1 MIGLSQPNNRGR
13 GEEALGI
20 CLPCC
25 FSQLGDG
32 EVVRIM
38 IRKWRRE
45 LPLHFMILPGLL
57 FILIFSY
64 VPMAGVIIAFQKFI
78 PARGLFGEQKWIG
91 LDNFKYVMDLP
102 SFTTVFWNTLSISSM
117 KLVLGL
123 LVPIIFAILLNEM
136 KNELVKR
143 SVQTAI
149 YLPYFLS
156 WVVLGGILIDLLS
169 PSSGIVNSLL
179 ASIGLEPVFFL
190 GDNKWFQTTLITSDI
205 WKNFGY
211 GTIIYLAAITGID
224 PGLYEAATID
234 GANRWRKAWHITLP
248 GMRMVIVLLSV
259 LSLGQL
265 LNAGFDQVF
274 NLYSP
279 QVYESGDILD
289 TFVYRIGLLDAQYGV
304 ATAVGLFKSL
314 ISFVLIAGSY
324 FFAYRFARYR
334 IF

>member
-1 MIGLSQPNNRGR
+1 MK
-13 GEEALGI
+13 A
-20 CLPCC
+20 
-25 FSQLGDG
+25 
-32 EVVRIM
+32 
-38 IRKWRRE
+38 KWRRE
-45 LPLHFMILPGLL
+45 LPLHVMILPGL
-57 FILIFSY
+57 ILIVLFSY
-64 VPMAGVIIAFQKFI
+64 IPMAGITIAFQRFI
-78 PARGLFGEQKWIG
+78 PAKGLFGDQQWVG
-91 LDNFKYVMDLP
+91 WDNFEYVMSLP
-102 SFTTVFWNTLSISSM
+102 NFTQVLWNTLFISSF
-117 KLVLGL
+117 KLILGL
-123 LVPIIFAILLNEM
+123 IVPIVFAVLLNEL
-136 KNELVKR
+136 KNNVIKR

-156 WVVLGGILIDLLS
+156 WVVLGGILIDILS
-169 PSSGIVNSLL
+169 PSGGIVNGFLGLL
-179 ASIGLEPVFFL
+179 GIPKIFFL
-190 GDNKWFQTTLITSDI
+190 GDNEWFPFTLIASDV

-211 GTIIYLAAITGID
+211 GTIVYLAAITGID

-234 GANRWRKAWHITLP
+234 GANRWRKIWHITIP

-304 ATAVGLFKSL
+304 ATAVGFFKSVISLTL
-314 ISFVLIAGSY
+314 ISGSY
-324 FFAYRFARYR
+324 FLAYRFAKYR

>member
-1 MIGLSQPNNRGR
+1 MK
-13 GEEALGI
+13 A
-20 CLPCC
+20 
-25 FSQLGDG
+25 
-32 EVVRIM
+32 
-38 IRKWRRE
+38 KWRRE
-45 LPLHFMILPGLL
+45 LPLHVMILPGL
-57 FILIFSY
+57 ILIVLFSY
-64 VPMAGVIIAFQKFI
+64 IPMAGITIAFQRFI
-78 PARGLFGEQKWIG
+78 PAKGLFGDQQWVG
-91 LDNFKYVMDLP
+91 WDNFEYVMSLP
-102 SFTTVFWNTLSISSM
+102 NFSQVLWNTLFISSF
-117 KLVLGL
+117 KLILGL
-123 LVPIIFAILLNEM
+123 IVPIVFAVLLNEL
-136 KNELVKR
+136 KNNVIKR

-156 WVVLGGILIDLLS
+156 WVVLGGILIDILS
-169 PSSGIVNSLL
+169 PSGGIVNGFLGLL
-179 ASIGLEPVFFL
+179 GIPKIFFL
-190 GDNKWFQTTLITSDI
+190 GDNEWFPFTLITSDV

-211 GTIIYLAAITGID
+211 GTIVYLAAITGID

-234 GANRWRKAWHITLP
+234 GANRWRKIWHITIP

-304 ATAVGLFKSL
+304 ATAVGFFKSVISLTL
-314 ISFVLIAGSY
+314 ISGSY
-324 FFAYRFARYR
+324 FLAYRFAKYR

>member
-1 MIGLSQPNNRGR
+1 MRNKR
-13 GEEALGI
+13 A
-20 CLPCC
+20 
-25 FSQLGDG
+25 
-32 EVVRIM
+32 
-38 IRKWRRE
+38 WRE
-45 LPLHFMILPGLL
+45 LPLHLMILPGLL
-57 FILIFSY
+57 FVVIFSY
-64 VPMAGVIIAFQKFI
+64 IPMAGIMIAFQRFV
-78 PARGLFGEQKWIG
+78 PAKGLFGDQKWVG
-91 LDNFKYVMDLP
+91 WDNFDYVMELP
-102 SFTTVFWNTLSISSM
+102 SFMQVLWNTLYISSF

-123 LVPIIFAILLNEM
+123 LVPIVFAILLNEL
-136 KNELVKR
+136 KNEVIKR
-143 SVQTAI
+143 TVQTTI

-169 PSSGIVNSLL
+169 PSGGIVNDMLKSFG
-179 ASIGLEPVFFL
+179 IEPIFFL
-190 GDNKWFQTTLITSDI
+190 GDNKWFPTTLIVSDV
-205 WKNFGY
+205 WKSFGY
-211 GTIIYLAAITGID
+211 GTIVYLAAITGID

-289 TFVYRIGLLDAQYGV
+289 TFVYRIGLLDAQFGV
-304 ATAVGLFKSL
+304 ATAVGFFKSVV
-314 ISFVLIAGSY
+314 SFVLIAGSY
-324 FFAYRFARYR
+324 FFAYRFAKYR

>member
-1 MIGLSQPNNRGR
+1 MK
-13 GEEALGI
+13 A
-20 CLPCC
+20 
-25 FSQLGDG
+25 
-32 EVVRIM
+32 
-38 IRKWRRE
+38 KWRRE
-45 LPLHFMILPGLL
+45 LPLHVMILPGL
-57 FILIFSY
+57 ILIVLFSY
-64 VPMAGVIIAFQKFI
+64 IPMAGITIAFQRFI
-78 PARGLFGEQKWIG
+78 PAKGLFGDQQWVEW
-91 LDNFKYVMDLP
+91 DNFEYVMSLP
-102 SFTTVFWNTLSISSM
+102 NFKQVLWNTLFISSF
-117 KLVLGL
+117 KLILGL
-123 LVPIIFAILLNEM
+123 IVPIVFAVLLNEL
-136 KNELVKR
+136 KNNVIKR

-156 WVVLGGILIDLLS
+156 WVVLGGILIDILS
-169 PSSGIVNSLL
+169 PSGGIVNGFLGLL
-179 ASIGLEPVFFL
+179 GIPKIFFL
-190 GDNKWFQTTLITSDI
+190 GDNEWFPFTLIASDV

-211 GTIIYLAAITGID
+211 GTIVYLAAITGID

-234 GANRWRKAWHITLP
+234 GANRWRKIWHITIP

-304 ATAVGLFKSL
+304 ATAVGFFKSVISLTL
-314 ISFVLIAGSY
+314 ISGSY
-324 FFAYRFARYR
+324 FLAYRFAKYR

>member
-1 MIGLSQPNNRGR
+1 MKIG
-13 GEEALGI
+13 
-20 CLPCC
+20 
-25 FSQLGDG
+25 
-32 EVVRIM
+32 
-38 IRKWRRE
+38 KWRRE
-45 LPLHFMILPGLL
+45 LPLHVMILPGLL
-57 FILIFSY
+57 LILLFSY
-64 VPMAGVIIAFQKFI
+64 VPMAGITIAFQKFI
-78 PARGLFGEQKWIG
+78 PARGLFGNQKWVG
-91 LDNFKYVMDLP
+91 WDNFDYVMNLP
-102 SFTTVFWNTLSISSM
+102 NFKQVLWNTLYISSL
-117 KLVLGL
+117 KLILGL
-123 LVPIIFAILLNEM
+123 IVPIVVAVLLNEV
-136 KNELVKR
+136 KNQLLKR

-156 WVVLGGILIDLLS
+156 WVVLGGILIDILS
-169 PSSGIVNSLL
+169 PSEGIVNALIKSF
-179 ASIGLEPVFFL
+179 GLDPIFFL
-190 GDNKWFQTTLITSDI
+190 GSNHWFPSTLIVSDI

-211 GTIIYLAAITGID
+211 GTIVYLAAITGID

-234 GANRWRKAWHITLP
+234 GANRWRKIWHITIP

-304 ATAVGLFKSL
+304 ATAVGLFKSIVSLIL
-314 ISFVLIAGSY
+314 ISGSY
-324 FFAYRFARYR
+324 FFAYRFAKYR

>member
-1 MIGLSQPNNRGR
+1 MA
-13 GEEALGI
+13 ALPYMFAHASEGNTMK
-20 CLPCC
+20 
-25 FSQLGDG
+25 SA
-32 EVVRIM
+32 RT
-38 IRKWRRE
+38 RRE
-45 LPLHFMILPGLL
+45 LPFHLMILPGLL
-57 FILIFSY
+57 LIVIFSY
-64 VPMAGVIIAFQKFI
+64 IPMAGITIAFQKFI
-78 PARGLFGEQKWIG
+78 PARGLFGEQKWVG
-91 LDNFKYVMDLP
+91 WENFSYVLELP
-102 SFTTVFWNTLSISSM
+102 SFGQVLWNTLYISSF

-123 LVPIIFAILLNEM
+123 FVPIIFAILLNEL
-136 KNELVKR
+136 KNEKIKR
-143 SVQTAI
+143 SIQTTI

-169 PSSGIVNSLL
+169 PSGGIVNALL
-179 ASIGLEPVFFL
+179 KSFSIEPIFFL
-190 GDNKWFQTTLITSDI
+190 GDNKWFPATLIVSDI
-205 WKNFGY
+205 WKSFGY
-211 GTIIYLAAITGID
+211 GTIVYLAAITGID

-234 GANRWRKAWHITLP
+234 GANRWKKAWYITLP

-304 ATAVGLFKSL
+304 ATAVGFFKSIVSLIL
-314 ISFVLIAGSY
+314 ISGSY
-324 FFAYRFARYR
+324 FLAYRFAKYR

>member
-1 MIGLSQPNNRGR
+1 MKIG
-13 GEEALGI
+13 
-20 CLPCC
+20 
-25 FSQLGDG
+25 
-32 EVVRIM
+32 
-38 IRKWRRE
+38 KWRRE
-45 LPLHFMILPGLL
+45 LPLHVMILPGLL
-57 FILIFSY
+57 LILLFSY
-64 VPMAGVIIAFQKFI
+64 VPMAGIMIAFQKFI
-78 PARGLFGEQKWIG
+78 PAKGLFGNQKWVG
-91 LDNFKYVMDLP
+91 WDNFDYVMNLP
-102 SFTTVFWNTLSISSM
+102 NFTQVLWNTLYISSL
-117 KLVLGL
+117 KLILGL
-123 LVPIIFAILLNEM
+123 IVPIVVAVLLNEV
-136 KNELVKR
+136 KNQLLKR

-156 WVVLGGILIDLLS
+156 WVVLGGILIDILS
-169 PSSGIVNSLL
+169 PSEGIVNALIKSF
-179 ASIGLEPVFFL
+179 GLDPIFFL
-190 GDNKWFQTTLITSDI
+190 GSNHWFPSTLIVSDI

-211 GTIIYLAAITGID
+211 GTIVYLAAITGID

-234 GANRWRKAWHITLP
+234 GANRWRKIWHITIP

-304 ATAVGLFKSL
+304 ATAVGLFKSIVSLIL
-314 ISFVLIAGSY
+314 ISGSY
-324 FFAYRFARYR
+324 FFAYRFAKYR